1 VPGAPNYD
9 FALTLPQLDA
19 VNSYAVRENTTAAYL
34 EASFNGRNWAGN
46 LGLRVVHTRTSSGT
60 AVNEIQSVTIANPA
74 NPTDPAFVV
83 YSPPTP
89 TASIGSYT
97 LPMPALNFVYRF
109 RPNLQ
114 ARFGASETMTRPELN
129 QLAPTRTDNSLNRVY
144 EITYSGNADLK
155 SIRAYSADLS
165 LEWYYQPRS
174 ALTLAVFGKDIKD
187 FITTGTQNNVDLGVQ
202 GFFNGSTTP
211 VPVLYT
217 IFTPINGD
225 KAYVEGLEFA
235 FQHIFPSGFGVHG
248 QYTRTWSRA
257 YVQGQYVGQLEAVS
271 PNSASLS
278 VLYENGRLSTNVS
291 WDYDGSSIA
300 QTFTEVPDW
309 SAYQKT
315 FSWVTAQA
323 SYEFLP
329 GLKVY
334 AEGKNLANAIPRS
347 YLANRTDAVWS
358 AGNTGTSSSVG
369 QGYSA
374 YGRTYTLGFSYRF

>member
-1 VPGAPNYD
+1 
-9 FALTLPQLDA
+9 
-19 VNSYAVRENTTAAYL
+19 
-34 EASFNGRNWAGN
+34 
-46 LGLRVVHTRTSSGT
+46 
-60 AVNEIQSVTIANPA
+60 
-74 NPTDPAFVV
+74 
-83 YSPPTP
+83 
-89 TASIGSYT
+89 
-97 LPMPALNFVYRF
+97 M
-109 RPNLQ
+109 
-114 ARFGASETMTRPELN
+114 
-129 QLAPTRTDNSLNRVY
+129 
-144 EITYSGNADLK
+144 
-155 SIRAYSADLS
+155 
-165 LEWYYQPRS
+165 
-174 ALTLAVFGKDIKD
+174 
-187 FITTGTQNNVDLGVQ
+187 DLGVQ